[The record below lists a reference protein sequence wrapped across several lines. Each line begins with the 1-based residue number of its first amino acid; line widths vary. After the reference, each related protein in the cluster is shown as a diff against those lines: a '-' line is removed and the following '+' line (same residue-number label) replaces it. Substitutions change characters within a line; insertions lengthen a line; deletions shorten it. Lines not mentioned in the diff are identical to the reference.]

1 MNNLVDDIRN
11 NLDWLNIDIK
21 EKTFNDIIK
30 ELESYKGK
38 DESLA
43 LETILKIKIILG
55 GGENEK

>member
-1 MNNLVDDIRN
+1 MNLIDDIRN

-21 EKTFNDIIK
+21 GKTFNDIIK

-43 LETILKIKIILG
+43 LETIFKIHLLLG
-55 GGENEK
+55 DDENE